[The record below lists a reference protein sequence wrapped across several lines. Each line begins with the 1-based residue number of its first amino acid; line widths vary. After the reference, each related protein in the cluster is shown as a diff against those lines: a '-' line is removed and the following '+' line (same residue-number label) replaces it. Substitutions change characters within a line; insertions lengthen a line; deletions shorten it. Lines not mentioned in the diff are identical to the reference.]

1 MVQSFTFSA
10 NHDKAFFLVVGR
22 HQFIFQALPK
32 DLGLLHW
39 HCQFRH
45 ILILLASLL
54 GHELAQRV
62 MNHLKNFLGKV
73 ISLASNHYI
82 FSGLHF

>member
-1 MVQSFTFSA
+1 MVQIFTFSA
-10 NHDKAFFLVVGR
+10 NHDKAFFLVVDTSLFLKPY
-22 HQFIFQALPK
+22 Q

-39 HCQFRH
+39 HCQYRH
-45 ILILLASLL
+45 ILIRLASLL